1 MPVPRRV
8 AARVAG
14 APLWRARTASSSR
27 PCFFFHDFLLEQRMS
42 DIKRIHTGKRMSG
55 VVIHNGVAYLAG
67 QVAGDATQDV
77 EGQTAQVLAT
87 IEGLLAEAGTD
98 KSRILSAQVFLA
110 NMSEFQ
116 GMNKTWDAW
125 VASGNAP
132 ARATIEARL
141 ASPDLKVEIMVVA
154 AVG

>member
-1 MPVPRRV
+1 
-8 AARVAG
+8 
-14 APLWRARTASSSR
+14 
-27 PCFFFHDFLLEQRMS
+27 MS